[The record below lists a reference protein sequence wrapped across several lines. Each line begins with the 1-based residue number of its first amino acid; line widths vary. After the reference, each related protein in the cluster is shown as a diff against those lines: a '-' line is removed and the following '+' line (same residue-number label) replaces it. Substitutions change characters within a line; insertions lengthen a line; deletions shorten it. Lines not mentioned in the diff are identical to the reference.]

1 MNLASVDDYMSGIKR
16 VSAKYGSRHLG
27 TPGTHQ
33 SGDAEDLAS
42 AHFKADIRQDGRIQ
56 ILGITSPAQALDT
69 KCQFPRSRFFTV
81 GKKCGQLT
89 SDHEPDDRF
98 DGRVGDGATADE
110 AAITQHGVPVT

>member
-16 VSAKYGSRHLG
+16 VSAKYGSPPLG
-27 TPGTHQ
+27 TPGPHQ

-69 KCQFPRSRFFTV
+69 KCQFPRSRFFAM
-81 GKKCGQLT
+81 GKKCGYLT
-89 SDHEPDDRF
+89 PDHEPDDRV
-98 DGRVGDGATADE
+98 DSHLSDGAAADE
-110 AAITQHGVPVT
+110 AAIT